1 MNKIILYSILLVK
14 LLIAQQDTN
23 FVQTQINNF
32 SYTSNSI
39 TLNTKQLSNYK
50 FIGDIIP
57 SKKNCFIR
65 DLGNFGQPYDFTL
78 YGLPQP
84 YTGILIDGLDYS
96 SPLTKGFDLYNLQS
110 TNISS
115 IEIIEPYKAFL
126 FSLDNNLSTININQK
141 YQIPEKPTTTIK
153 YIQSSGEDAFLE
165 TSFASRI
172 NEYFT
177 FNFNLKTQNNESDN
191 SIIKNSSNIWN
202 LNPVFIFSPNYN
214 NQFILS
220 YNYNQTKRELNGGVD
235 IEKLYPLLLIN
246 QFHTIFYDKNL
257 APVIYNNLN
266 YTNYFNSIKLNHI
279 YDNHLNFK
287 ISSIILYLSDN
298 DKFDYKSSNVSTKFN
313 KFLFSS
319 DIRYDFEGFEI
330 FSKINYQKNDIKS
343 NSIPANEIYTLSLNL
358 NKEINNF
365 AFNVFVKTFYKEKFY
380 NSMGSDFSFN
390 HNLFKTTFG
399 LSLVNSPNIKNYF
412 FNNARL
418 ISITDYTI
426 KSYNYYTSLT
436 FKINKFYNNLEIS
449 FSDINNYTYL
459 HQPTNKIKV
468 DSINIKNGKLENLS
482 FKYFTQL
489 IIYKF
494 QIENNLVYNFQKL
507 DNKSISVIPKFY
519 NKLNIS
525 YNDIAY
531 NVRLNYKIGFEFNYS
546 TKTDFV
552 YYDYLNRETIFS
564 GYENIFLKSD
574 PKLIINGYLNANL
587 INKFNIFFV
596 WENLLNYN
604 YTITPNYPIYG
615 TNYRLGINWILDN

>member
-246 QFHTIFYDKNL
+246 QFYTIFYDKNL

-287 ISSIILYLSDN
+287 ISSSILYLSDN

-358 NKEINNF
+358 NKELNNF
-365 AFNVFVKTFYKEKFY
+365 AFNVYAKTFYKEKFY

>member
-287 ISSIILYLSDN
+287 ISSSILYLSDN

-358 NKEINNF
+358 NKELNNF
-365 AFNVFVKTFYKEKFY
+365 AFNVYAKTFYKEKFY

-399 LSLVNSPNIKNYF
+399 LSLVNSPYIKNYF
-412 FNNARL
+412 YNNAKL

>member
-287 ISSIILYLSDN
+287 ISSSILYLSDN

-358 NKEINNF
+358 NKELNNF
-365 AFNVFVKTFYKEKFY
+365 AFNVYAKTFYKEKFY